1 MFIKL
6 GPNRREVPVAVLVPN
21 MVTTLALC
29 SGLASLHFILSER
42 WTHALAAI
50 FAAAIFDVL
59 DGGAARLL
67 RVSSK
72 FGAVLDSLSDF
83 LAFGVAPAMLLH
95 QWILLP
101 KTTRVIDTF
110 SLVAVMVFA
119 VCSALRLARF
129 TSAIGNPTPA
139 TPKPATKHKARV
151 FFVGMPTPAA
161 AGAVLV
167 PAYLQASVQSGNTLN
182 LNLTKLPEWAIAIYT
197 LAIAL
202 LMVSRIPMFALK
214 GLKISRR
221 SVAPVMVV
229 LAVIA
234 VLLLKETWLTLAG
247 LSILYIA
254 TVPLAMW
261 MHSKQKKETGTA
273 TT

>member
-42 WTHALAAI
+42 WTHALFAI
-50 FAAAIFDVL
+50 LAAAIFDVL

-101 KTTRVIDTF
+101 KTSRVIDTL
-110 SLVAVMVFA
+110 SLIAVMVFA

-129 TSAIGNPTPA
+129 TSAIGNPPQA
-139 TPKPATKHKARV
+139 TPKTAAKHKPRV

-167 PAYLQASVQSGNTLN
+167 PAYLHASQLN
-182 LNLTKLPEWAIAIYT
+182 GESFKLDLTRIPEWVIAVYT
-197 LAIAL
+197 VVIAL

-221 SVAPVMVV
+221 SVAPIMVI
-229 LAVIA
+229 LAVVA
-234 VLLLKETWLTLAG
+234 VLLLKQTWLTLAG
-247 LSILYIA
+247 LSVAYIA
-254 TVPLAMW
+254 TIPLAMW
-261 MHSKQKKETGTA
+261 MHAKQKKETVSTA
-273 TT
+273 T